1 MRTLSYR
8 DAINEA
14 LVQEMRRDDTVFV
27 YGIDVA
33 DHKSIFGTT
42 KGILKEFGS
51 ERCFNT
57 PLAEDAMTGVGL
69 GAAINGLR
77 PVHVHMRVDFLML
90 AMNQLA
96 NMVSSYHYGSN
107 GKISVPMVI
116 RAIIG
121 RGWGQAWQH
130 SKSLQSVFAHLPGLI
145 VVMPATPEEAKGMT
159 ISAIR
164 NENPVLILEHR
175 WLYDAEGDVP
185 EESYKTSLYDAKIL
199 RRGKDITIVATSWM
213 NVEAMYAAN
222 ILAKH
227 DISAEVINAR
237 NISHS
242 HDALIIDSVNKT
254 RQCVI
259 ADNDWLYCGFS
270 AELASFIYHEC
281 FGELLS
287 PISRI
292 GFAEVP
298 CPCTRSL
305 ENEFYP
311 NAANLVNEITD
322 KLQVDTIDLSDE
334 NFYSYENKFR
344 GPF

>member
-1 MRTLSYR
+1 MRILSYR

-199 RRGKDITIVATSWM
+199 RRGKD
-213 NVEAMYAAN
+213 
-222 ILAKH
+222 
-227 DISAEVINAR
+227 
-237 NISHS
+237 
-242 HDALIIDSVNKT
+242 
-254 RQCVI
+254 
-259 ADNDWLYCGFS
+259 F
-270 AELASFIYHEC
+270 EC
-281 FGELLS
+281 CH
-287 PISRI
+287 
-292 GFAEVP
+292 A
-298 CPCTRSL
+298 
-305 ENEFYP
+305 
-311 NAANLVNEITD
+311 
-322 KLQVDTIDLSDE
+322 
-334 NFYSYENKFR
+334 
-344 GPF
+344 